1 MAVFESSSEIVW
13 RPSADIVARSRL
25 KEFMDRHGIGSLAQL
40 QSRSTADIEWF
51 WEAIFRELDIEFY
64 QPYERVVDLSRGIAW
79 PRWCVGAKLNIVH
92 NCLDKRR
99 GTSRGQREAIR
110 WEGEEGAVRVLTYEE
125 LDREV
130 CRLTNALRAL
140 GMQKGDV
147 AALFMPMM
155 PETVVALFATAKL
168 GGIILPLFSG
178 YGAASVA
185 ERLRDSGAKFLFTVD
200 GFYRRGQM
208 VLLKPVADEALSA
221 APGVEHTLVFKRLG
235 ISIPWNAK
243 RDRWWHEE
251 VARHSEEAATERTDA
266 EDPLMIIYTSGT
278 TGRPK
283 GAVHTHCGFP
293 IKAAQDMMLGFDVG
307 PEDILYWV
315 TDMGW
320 MMGPWEVFGTT
331 LLGATMVLYDGA
343 LDYPA
348 ADRLWSLVE
357 HHRASVLGVSPTLI
371 RSLMRHDA
379 RLVEQHDLSSLR
391 ILGSTGEPWNPDPW
405 HWYFQTAGKGR
416 LPIINYSGGTET
428 SGGLVSGN
436 VLTPLKPCAF
446 SGAVPGIA
454 ADVVDEAGASVRG
467 QVGEL
472 VVRKPWIGMTRGFWN
487 DRERYQQ
494 TYWSRFPDIWVHG
507 DWAAVDEDGLWY
519 ILGRSDDTIKIAGKR
534 LGPAEVESVLVGHS
548 AVSEAA
554 AVGVPDP
561 LKGEALVC
569 FCVLKPGNAA
579 SESLREELRARVA
592 GALGKPLRPEVLK
605 FVDDL
610 PKTRNAKIMRRVVR
624 SAYLNQTAGDLSALE
639 NPQSVEAIRNAL

>member
-1 MAVFESSSEIVW
+1 MSSRAAGSKLSW
-13 RPSADIVARSRL
+13 TATASAA
-25 KEFMDRHGIGSLAQL
+25 LAQL

-99 GTSRGQREAIR
+99 GTESGQGVAIR
-110 WEGEEGAVRVLTYEE
+110 WEGEEGVVRVLTYDE

-147 AALFMPMM
+147 AALFMPML

-178 YGAASVA
+178 YGAVSVA

-208 VLLKPVADEALSA
+208 VALKCVADEALSA

-251 VARHSEEAATERTDA
+251 VARHSDEAATERTDA

-379 RLVEQHDLSSLR
+379 RWVEQRDLSSLR

-454 ADVVDEAGASVRG
+454 ADVVDESGASVRG

-507 DWAAVDEDGLWY
+507 DWAAIDEDGLWY

-534 LGPAEVESVLVGHS
+534 LGPAEVESVLVGHA

-639 NPQSVEAIRNAL
+639 NPQSVEAIRNAI